1 METKENAYF
10 QVTSANASALTVN
23 PAEVVASG
31 NGIRGRRVSEVGRI
45 PEVGRVTRVPDG
57 GLRIPHDAVDG
68 IPPA

>member
-1 METKENAYF
+1 
-10 QVTSANASALTVN
+10 VN